1 MMNKMKIQISI
12 ENSNNALTFA
22 NANEIMEILRKDLCE
37 LTPEAVL
44 SNEIAFYQ
52 EAGLIP
58 VKSICPEVLSIF
70 GEQHILF
77 ATHRLL
83 NLIIRDDEPDIEKVI
98 SSINDLVKVGFSPET
113 LMHDWCIVE
122 RFMED
127 RQEVIAERNANIA
140 AWDRDQDGD
149 EDSCDIKITSSLAYH
164 DQYFQ

>member
-1 MMNKMKIQISI
+1 MNNMKIQISI
-12 ENSNNALTFA
+12 ENSNNAITFA
-22 NANEIMEILRKDLCE
+22 NANEIIEVLRKELCE

-44 SNEIAFYQ
+44 NNELTFYQ

-58 VKSICPEVLSIF
+58 VKSICPDVLSIF

-83 NLIIRDDEPDIEKVI
+83 NLIIKDYDFDVEKILGSV
-98 SSINDLVKVGFSPET
+98 NDLIKVGFSPET

-127 RQEVIAERNANIA
+127 RQEVIEERNANIA

-149 EDSCDIKITSSLAYH
+149 EDLSCLKVTRSLTYY
-164 DQYFQ
+164 DQYFR